1 MIEQKKN
8 DWLATLFFSPNKTPQ
23 DLANLGITTDNSS
36 LLDKEYY
43 KKVPQIQEAF
53 KDKSG
58 NFDDNKFDQYYQTAL
73 KLYNDA
79 DNSKLVQDLQDF
91 YEYDP
96 NDYFAPIGGKM
107 TNIRPKLVQFS
118 NPERRSRGLSNLR
131 ESSAPTMSIRE
142 VAQTNKVFN
151 YDTQQFE
158 DWTPNDWGGL
168 SAVTRPTLVLAQW
181 DEDGEHE
188 VNGRIVKHNKGD
200 LKFNESGDPFYETL
214 GNRDIANKDILH
226 ISDTLTI
233 DGSKWDK
240 YNFFDSDDLDKSVIG
255 TMAKTA
261 FKVGMMFIPG
271 VGKYYGAMTAAKEL
285 GKLFPVL
292 FKSIE
297 GIATGDIS
305 TSRSAQTA
313 TDIQAWFSRFDS
325 SVSDY
330 GRQSFWN
337 IENLGKLI
345 EDSSMQLF
353 QQRVIGNIPKMF
365 VPKNSIP
372 SENAIKWGR
381 GLALAYMAGTSST
394 EAYNAF
400 KEAGASDR
408 VAGLGM
414 LSTMGAMYGLMNND
428 YFKDFWFR
436 DTYLDR
442 AKVRSVVKEAAEQLS
457 SKEFALETAKKTSTS
472 KGAAKWLLDMQKN
485 IVNHISKM
493 KPGNLIHDSLNEGVE
508 ETVEEITSD
517 AIKALYS
524 GLNALGI
531 ADKER
536 NYNFGITPE
545 DMISRYFTSFV
556 GGGIGGAVF
565 SLHNRFDRKN
575 NPILNST
582 LTQNDDS
589 LKEIIYLLRDGKEN
603 QLRMELDRL
612 HKAGKLGSTNLS
624 GTEIEFVKDGNITE
638 AQYKATSS
646 GDSQNDLLYQ
656 QIGFY
661 IDRINEVLKEE
672 GLDLSDAELQYIT
685 QQADIAGKS
694 IEETRQG
701 YINLKKLSRQ
711 QTIEDKIISSG
722 LYSQIFE
729 DWNNLTSEI
738 IKTKVEL
745 ENLLTPA
752 DNEPKTPKDIEA
764 RIEAMRNNSEY
775 QRLRLKIDTLRA
787 QRDEIL
793 TGKKNDFY
801 TGQLLFAASP
811 QLVDN
816 FVSGFGIHNYTR
828 WKYKKE
834 YDSLQ
839 QDEKDKIDS
848 EYKEYSSSE
857 EKHKVLTAYNIF
869 SEMQESM
876 INAMKSVGEKIKDSR
891 KVYLP
896 GATDYN
902 IIYDQISNRL
912 KESRTALDKAIENLP
927 EGISS
932 NEEIDNLKLDI
943 SQLEDHLNQIKSLKF
958 EVLNPALS
966 EEGRNI
972 LYRPIRIADTN
983 LAFNNYT
990 DSYLGYLEYIKRN
1003 NLYLD
1008 LIDSDLASILYNWT
1022 QINNLENNDQAN
1034 WINRIQSILDSQ
1046 GIDLEGMDDDIANLS
1061 NELIKIVDYIK
1072 KNNVQGALEHYDY
1085 ILRSDLSDTF
1095 SNIYQLDLK
1104 NILPTL
1110 LPSFGSRSFYDYLGE
1125 VLNIKSQIN
1134 TNPIYELIEA
1144 ASNVAGLD
1152 NQEVTKLIR
1161 EEQFNFINSKK
1172 VEDFI
1177 IRDKHSLDKLKET
1190 VKLIDAISAILD
1202 ASVDGGFNSK
1212 INEFR
1217 ESLEKELLPIISV
1230 QGQINIVSD
1239 LARVKNQL
1247 ITLID
1252 ISERNQSQKL
1262 REQRDIAINMKSKF
1276 ISFLTDDTSILK
1288 DRFIKIFGIDLK
1300 QLSSDIEIPSSGED
1314 IDFSQLEQA
1323 SIALETR
1330 IFEAVKNLNLSADEI
1345 ADKIVSLF
1353 DSNELVKSAPT
1364 TLSKNPSTEI
1374 TVYDQM
1380 VYIAT
1385 ILSTPS
1391 QNFYKK
1397 LKEIISSSEFKNA
1410 PIFSQE
1416 YAVRVAYSQILN
1428 KDVFNS
1434 IIIKLKDIFQ
1444 DNPDTYIKTKSP
1456 LFNFTVVF
1464 GGAGVGKT
1472 KGVAFLLK
1480 KMFEDANYITSAPT
1494 RKQTDRLTDSVE
1506 SDGNSFTKNELVE
1519 KILGR
1524 QIKDSDISYIKDS
1537 NNNNVSITSNINIEV
1552 LKTNLFGDSKN
1563 KILFID
1569 EISWYDRVELELISK
1584 WANTNNVSVI
1594 AFGDYKQNA
1603 VQTVFEK
1610 EIIDSGI
1617 EDTINIKTPDLVA
1630 PLRPDNIAKYDNY
1643 ISLSQRLDKIYK
1655 QYYNNP
1661 AIEPKYLSEFA
1672 EKYLQSNPV
1681 EFKYFESSFIF
1692 GGEKIIKEDEI
1703 FSHIEKL
1710 KQYSSDIAIITDN
1723 PKKYNTTKGVKIVPL
1738 NSVQGDEFDYIIIDK
1753 NFGLTN
1759 EGKSR
1764 GEFYKLKDLYTLTQ
1778 RSKKGSIIVSR
1789 GLGNTISSKQDSTS
1803 SGNIEM
1809 PESQIQDF
1817 KEWRINAI
1825 PNIAESVEFEEY
1837 QSQQPNNEQI
1847 NALIESAGKSITTE
1861 DNAVTTN
1868 PIERDTKVD
1877 FTHPVNPE
1885 VSQVSIAPEYTEP
1898 VNNLQNTVTSNI
1910 ETSEPITRP
1919 VVPVVGANEYVSTAE
1934 SWIDFINNDLIK
1946 FYQTTDNNLKN
1957 IINTTPEI
1965 TVQISNLVR
1974 AFFVNNRHK
1983 DNKEIFE
1990 ASLKILS
1997 REIQSFIPGSLGRKY
2012 SNEILNLLK
2021 TTPKFYII
2029 PYNNRGLLVVRLTLD
2044 SKTVDFP
2051 LLVTDPVI
2059 GEYFGDILAVSPLRK
2074 ESAIDSNTSVNLSNF
2089 RQSAI
2094 NPKGYFRAF
2103 NKPVVLSVNSTERT
2117 KYSSDQQEWLN
2128 QRNNGNTFMV
2138 VSSDP
2143 YVTDDDFKEFLAATT
2158 NGSIKTY
2165 STQHDY
2171 RFALIGMN
2179 WLVSIDD
2186 IIKQSNNRK
2195 NYDIIPG
2202 YRSSV
2207 IAKYV
2212 YKVAPDRVRE
2222 AIRIHLNTSKYP
2234 NQRIRINGIVYKDAE
2249 LAIQNISNDSNIEFG
2264 YETNG
2269 DFKYQ
2274 SGVATMNTILY
2285 KIVNRESVISINDG
2299 QIEQLKQLCLE
2310 APEFKMGIYGRDV
2323 IDTQVNPAGDYWYAI
2338 QGHEYNTNI
2347 PMIIGNDYSI
2357 DLSAINNEQ
2366 AAEDKKVV
2374 ESINEQLQ
2382 ELKLNEVIV
2391 TKDNIDTVVESINSE
2406 IASKVQSAEFDVVKV
2421 EGKTITTESVFDPK
2435 VMISNQL
2442 NTPKE
2447 TIHFYRDKISDFE
2460 PFFVSLQD
2468 KNYTYV
2474 LEKKNNVWSIRTF
2487 NIADAY
2493 IKFRDAMN
2501 SMSDIIVA
2509 NPNLSKYITALIL
2522 NQEVDKLT
2530 AESYWNEINSNT
2542 ALIGLQQE
2550 VEEYLINKLKNNE
2563 C

>member
-96 NDYFAPIGGKM
+96 NDYFAPIGGKV
-107 TNIRPKLVQFS
+107 TNIRPKLVQFP

-158 DWTPNDWGGL
+158 YWTPNDWGGL

-711 QTIEDKIISSG
+711 QTIEDKIISYG

-1144 ASNVAGLD
+1144 ASNVAELD

-1177 IRDKHSLDKLKET
+1177 IRDKHSLDKLKEA

-1276 ISFLTDDTSILK
+1276 ISLLTDDTSILK

-1506 SDGNSFTKNELVE
+1506 SDGNSFTKNELIE

-1524 QIKDSDISYIKDS
+1524 QIKDSDISDIKDS
-1537 NNNNVSITSNINIEV
+1537 NNNNVSITSNVNVEV
-1552 LKTNLFGDSKN
+1552 LKTNLFGDSNN

-1584 WANTNNVSVI
+1584 WANANNVSVV

-1603 VQTVFEK
+1603 VQTVFGK
-1610 EIIDSGI
+1610 EVIDTGI

-1643 ISLSQRLDKIYK
+1643 VSLSQRLDEIYK

-1692 GGEKIIKEDEI
+1692 GGEKIIKEDEV

-1710 KQYSSDIAIITDN
+1710 KQHSSDIAIITDN
-1723 PKKYNTTKGVKIVPL
+1723 PKKYNTTQGVKIVPL

-1825 PNIAESVEFEEY
+1825 PDITESIEFEEY
-1837 QSQQPNNEQI
+1837 QSRQPNNEQA
-1847 NALIESAGKSITTE
+1847 NAPVEPANNSVATENSTPTTS
-1861 DNAVTTN
+1861 
-1868 PIERDTKVD
+1868 PIERDTEVE
-1877 FTHPVNPE
+1877 FTNPIKPE
-1885 VSQVSIAPEYTEP
+1885 VHQVSMAPEHTEP
-1898 VNNLQNTVTSNI
+1898 VNNLQNTVTSDI
-1910 ETSEPITRP
+1910 ETSKPITRP
-1919 VVPVVGANEYVSTAE
+1919 AKPVVGANEYVSTAE

-2103 NKPVVLSVNSTERT
+2103 NKPVVLSVNSAERT
-2117 KYSSDQQEWLN
+2117 KYSGDQQEWLN

-2264 YETNG
+2264 YEING

-2338 QGHEYNTNI
+2338 QGHDYNTNI

-2357 DLSAINNEQ
+2357 DLSAVNNEQ

-2374 ESINEQLQ
+2374 ESVNEQLQ

-2391 TKDNIDTVVESINSE
+2391 TKDNIDTAIESINSE
-2406 IASKVQSAEFDVVKV
+2406 IASKVQSTEFDVVKV
-2421 EGKTITTESVFDPK
+2421 EGKAITTESVFDPK

-2442 NTPKE
+2442 NTQKE

-2474 LEKKNNVWSIRTF
+2474 LEKKNNVWNIRTF

-2550 VEEYLINKLKNNE
+2550 VEEYLINKLKNND

>member
-96 NDYFAPIGGKM
+96 NDYFAPIGGKV

-188 VNGRIVKHNKGD
+188 INGRIVKHNKGD

-240 YNFFDSDDLDKSVIG
+240 YNFFDSDDLDKSVVG

-305 TSRSAQTA
+305 TSRSAQMA

-436 DTYLDR
+436 DTYLDK

-701 YINLKKLSRQ
+701 YLNLKKLSRQ

-1276 ISFLTDDTSILK
+1276 ISLLTDDTSILK

-1385 ILSTPS
+1385 ILSTSS

-1603 VQTVFEK
+1603 VQTVFGK

-1643 ISLSQRLDKIYK
+1643 ISLSQRLDEIYK

-1692 GGEKIIKEDEI
+1692 GGEKIIKEDEV

-1710 KQYSSDIAIITDN
+1710 KQHSSDIAIITDN
-1723 PKKYNTTKGVKIVPL
+1723 PKKYNTTQGVKIVPL
-1738 NSVQGDEFDYIIIDK
+1738 SSVQGDEFDYIIIDK
-1753 NFGLTN
+1753 NFRLTN

-1919 VVPVVGANEYVSTAE
+1919 VMPVVGANEYVSTAE

>member
-96 NDYFAPIGGKM
+96 NDYFAPIGGKV

-337 IENLGKLI
+337 IENLCKLI

-701 YINLKKLSRQ
+701 YLNLKKLSRQ

-1144 ASNVAGLD
+1144 ASNVAELD

-1276 ISFLTDDTSILK
+1276 ISLLTDDTSILK

-1494 RKQTDRLTDSVE
+1494 RKQTDRLTNSVE

-1603 VQTVFEK
+1603 VQTVFGK

-1825 PNIAESVEFEEY
+1825 PDITESIEFEEY
-1837 QSQQPNNEQI
+1837 QSQQPNNEQA
-1847 NALIESAGKSITTE
+1847 NAPVEPANNSVATENSTPTTS
-1861 DNAVTTN
+1861 
-1868 PIERDTKVD
+1868 PIERDTEVE
-1877 FTHPVNPE
+1877 FTNPIKPE
-1885 VSQVSIAPEYTEP
+1885 VHQVSMAPEHTEP
-1898 VNNLQNTVTSNI
+1898 VNNLQNTVTSDI
-1910 ETSEPITRP
+1910 ETSKPITRP
-1919 VVPVVGANEYVSTAE
+1919 AKPVVGANEYVSTAE

-2103 NKPVVLSVNSTERT
+2103 NKPVVLSVNSAERT
-2117 KYSSDQQEWLN
+2117 KYSGDQQEWLN

-2264 YETNG
+2264 YEING

-2338 QGHEYNTNI
+2338 QGHDYNTNI

-2357 DLSAINNEQ
+2357 DLSAVNNEQ

-2374 ESINEQLQ
+2374 ESVNEQLQ

-2391 TKDNIDTVVESINSE
+2391 TKDNIDTAIESINSE
-2406 IASKVQSAEFDVVKV
+2406 IASKVQSTEFDVVKV
-2421 EGKTITTESVFDPK
+2421 EGKAITTESVFDPK

-2474 LEKKNNVWSIRTF
+2474 LEKKNNVWNIRTF

>member
-96 NDYFAPIGGKM
+96 NDYFAPIGGKV

-701 YINLKKLSRQ
+701 YLNLKKLSRQ

-1144 ASNVAGLD
+1144 ASNVAELD

-1276 ISFLTDDTSILK
+1276 ISLLTDDTSILK

-1494 RKQTDRLTDSVE
+1494 RKQTDRLTNSVE

-1603 VQTVFEK
+1603 VQTVFGK

-1825 PNIAESVEFEEY
+1825 PDITESIEFEEY
-1837 QSQQPNNEQI
+1837 QSQQPNNEQA
-1847 NALIESAGKSITTE
+1847 NAPVEPANNSVATENSTPTTS
-1861 DNAVTTN
+1861 
-1868 PIERDTKVD
+1868 PIERDTEVE
-1877 FTHPVNPE
+1877 FTNPIKPE
-1885 VSQVSIAPEYTEP
+1885 VHQVSMAPEHTEP
-1898 VNNLQNTVTSNI
+1898 VNNLQNTVTSDI
-1910 ETSEPITRP
+1910 ETSKPITRP
-1919 VVPVVGANEYVSTAE
+1919 AKPVVGANEYVSTAE

-2103 NKPVVLSVNSTERT
+2103 NKPVVLSVNSAERT
-2117 KYSSDQQEWLN
+2117 KYSGDQQEWLN

-2158 NGSIKTY
+2158 NDSIKTY

-2264 YETNG
+2264 YEING

-2338 QGHEYNTNI
+2338 QGHDYNTNI

-2357 DLSAINNEQ
+2357 DLSAVNNEQ

-2374 ESINEQLQ
+2374 ESVNEQLQ

-2391 TKDNIDTVVESINSE
+2391 TKDNIDTAIESINSE
-2406 IASKVQSAEFDVVKV
+2406 IASKVQSTEFDVVKV
-2421 EGKTITTESVFDPK
+2421 EGKAITTESVFDPK

-2474 LEKKNNVWSIRTF
+2474 LEKKNNVWNIRTF

>member
-96 NDYFAPIGGKM
+96 NDYFAPIGGKV

-694 IEETRQG
+694 IEETKQG
-701 YINLKKLSRQ
+701 YLNLKKLSRQ

-1144 ASNVAGLD
+1144 ASNVAELD

-1276 ISFLTDDTSILK
+1276 ISLLTDDTSILK

-1603 VQTVFEK
+1603 VQTVFGK

-1643 ISLSQRLDKIYK
+1643 ISLSQRLDEIYK

-1692 GGEKIIKEDEI
+1692 GGEKIIKEDEV

-1710 KQYSSDIAIITDN
+1710 KQHSSDIAIITDN
-1723 PKKYNTTKGVKIVPL
+1723 PKKYNTTQGVKIVPL

-1825 PNIAESVEFEEY
+1825 PDITESIEFEEY
-1837 QSQQPNNEQI
+1837 QSQQPNNEQA
-1847 NALIESAGKSITTE
+1847 NAPVEPANNSAATENSTPTTS
-1861 DNAVTTN
+1861 
-1868 PIERDTKVD
+1868 PIERDTEVE
-1877 FTHPVNPE
+1877 FTNPIKPE
-1885 VSQVSIAPEYTEP
+1885 VHQVSMAPEHTEP
-1898 VNNLQNTVTSNI
+1898 VNNLQNTVTSDI
-1910 ETSEPITRP
+1910 ETSKPITRP
-1919 VVPVVGANEYVSTAE
+1919 AKPVVGANEYVSTAE

-2103 NKPVVLSVNSTERT
+2103 NKPVVLSVNSAERT
-2117 KYSSDQQEWLN
+2117 KYSGDQQEWLN

-2264 YETNG
+2264 YEING

-2285 KIVNRESVISINDG
+2285 KIVNRESVISINDS

-2338 QGHEYNTNI
+2338 QGHDYNTNI

-2357 DLSAINNEQ
+2357 DLSAVNNEQ

-2374 ESINEQLQ
+2374 ESVNEQLQ

-2391 TKDNIDTVVESINSE
+2391 TKDNIDTAIESINSE
-2406 IASKVQSAEFDVVKV
+2406 IASKVQSTEFDVVKV
-2421 EGKTITTESVFDPK
+2421 EGKAITTESVFDPK

-2474 LEKKNNVWSIRTF
+2474 LEKKNNVWNIRTF

>member
-1 MIEQKKN
+1 
-8 DWLATLFFSPNKTPQ
+8 
-23 DLANLGITTDNSS
+23 
-36 LLDKEYY
+36 
-43 KKVPQIQEAF
+43 
-53 KDKSG
+53 
-58 NFDDNKFDQYYQTAL
+58 
-73 KLYNDA
+73 
-79 DNSKLVQDLQDF
+79 
-91 YEYDP
+91 
-96 NDYFAPIGGKM
+96 
-107 TNIRPKLVQFS
+107 
-118 NPERRSRGLSNLR
+118 
-131 ESSAPTMSIRE
+131 
-142 VAQTNKVFN
+142 
-151 YDTQQFE
+151 
-158 DWTPNDWGGL
+158 
-168 SAVTRPTLVLAQW
+168 
-181 DEDGEHE
+181 
-188 VNGRIVKHNKGD
+188 
-200 LKFNESGDPFYETL
+200 
-214 GNRDIANKDILH
+214 
-226 ISDTLTI
+226 
-233 DGSKWDK
+233 
-240 YNFFDSDDLDKSVIG
+240 
-255 TMAKTA
+255 
-261 FKVGMMFIPG
+261 
-271 VGKYYGAMTAAKEL
+271 
-285 GKLFPVL
+285 
-292 FKSIE
+292 
-297 GIATGDIS
+297 
-305 TSRSAQTA
+305 
-313 TDIQAWFSRFDS
+313 
-325 SVSDY
+325 
-330 GRQSFWN
+330 
-337 IENLGKLI
+337 
-345 EDSSMQLF
+345 
-353 QQRVIGNIPKMF
+353 
-365 VPKNSIP
+365 
-372 SENAIKWGR
+372 
-381 GLALAYMAGTSST
+381 
-394 EAYNAF
+394 
-400 KEAGASDR
+400 
-408 VAGLGM
+408 
-414 LSTMGAMYGLMNND
+414 
-428 YFKDFWFR
+428 
-436 DTYLDR
+436 
-442 AKVRSVVKEAAEQLS
+442 
-457 SKEFALETAKKTSTS
+457 
-472 KGAAKWLLDMQKN
+472 
-485 IVNHISKM
+485 
-493 KPGNLIHDSLNEGVE
+493 
-508 ETVEEITSD
+508 
-517 AIKALYS
+517 
-524 GLNALGI
+524 
-531 ADKER
+531 
-536 NYNFGITPE
+536 
-545 DMISRYFTSFV
+545 
-556 GGGIGGAVF
+556 
-565 SLHNRFDRKN
+565 
-575 NPILNST
+575 
-582 LTQNDDS
+582 
-589 LKEIIYLLRDGKEN
+589 
-603 QLRMELDRL
+603 
-612 HKAGKLGSTNLS
+612 
-624 GTEIEFVKDGNITE
+624 
-638 AQYKATSS
+638 
-646 GDSQNDLLYQ
+646 
-656 QIGFY
+656 
-661 IDRINEVLKEE
+661 
-672 GLDLSDAELQYIT
+672 
-685 QQADIAGKS
+685 
-694 IEETRQG
+694 
-701 YINLKKLSRQ
+701 
-711 QTIEDKIISSG
+711 
-722 LYSQIFE
+722 
-729 DWNNLTSEI
+729 
-738 IKTKVEL
+738 
-745 ENLLTPA
+745 
-752 DNEPKTPKDIEA
+752 
-764 RIEAMRNNSEY
+764 
-775 QRLRLKIDTLRA
+775 
-787 QRDEIL
+787 
-793 TGKKNDFY
+793 
-801 TGQLLFAASP
+801 
-811 QLVDN
+811 
-816 FVSGFGIHNYTR
+816 
-828 WKYKKE
+828 
-834 YDSLQ
+834 
-839 QDEKDKIDS
+839 
-848 EYKEYSSSE
+848 
-857 EKHKVLTAYNIF
+857 
-869 SEMQESM
+869 
-876 INAMKSVGEKIKDSR
+876 
-891 KVYLP
+891 
-896 GATDYN
+896 
-902 IIYDQISNRL
+902 
-912 KESRTALDKAIENLP
+912 
-927 EGISS
+927 
-932 NEEIDNLKLDI
+932 
-943 SQLEDHLNQIKSLKF
+943 
-958 EVLNPALS
+958 
-966 EEGRNI
+966 
-972 LYRPIRIADTN
+972 
-983 LAFNNYT
+983 
-990 DSYLGYLEYIKRN
+990 
-1003 NLYLD
+1003 
-1008 LIDSDLASILYNWT
+1008 
-1022 QINNLENNDQAN
+1022 
-1034 WINRIQSILDSQ
+1034 
-1046 GIDLEGMDDDIANLS
+1046 
-1061 NELIKIVDYIK
+1061 
-1072 KNNVQGALEHYDY
+1072 
-1085 ILRSDLSDTF
+1085 
-1095 SNIYQLDLK
+1095 
-1104 NILPTL
+1104 
-1110 LPSFGSRSFYDYLGE
+1110 
-1125 VLNIKSQIN
+1125 
-1134 TNPIYELIEA
+1134 
-1144 ASNVAGLD
+1144 
-1152 NQEVTKLIR
+1152 
-1161 EEQFNFINSKK
+1161 
-1172 VEDFI
+1172 
-1177 IRDKHSLDKLKET
+1177 
-1190 VKLIDAISAILD
+1190 
-1202 ASVDGGFNSK
+1202 
-1212 INEFR
+1212 
-1217 ESLEKELLPIISV
+1217 
-1230 QGQINIVSD
+1230 
-1239 LARVKNQL
+1239 
-1247 ITLID
+1247 
-1252 ISERNQSQKL
+1252 
-1262 REQRDIAINMKSKF
+1262 
-1276 ISFLTDDTSILK
+1276 
-1288 DRFIKIFGIDLK
+1288 
-1300 QLSSDIEIPSSGED
+1300 
-1314 IDFSQLEQA
+1314 
-1323 SIALETR
+1323 
-1330 IFEAVKNLNLSADEI
+1330 
-1345 ADKIVSLF
+1345 
-1353 DSNELVKSAPT
+1353 
-1364 TLSKNPSTEI
+1364 
-1374 TVYDQM
+1374 
-1380 VYIAT
+1380 
-1385 ILSTPS
+1385 
-1391 QNFYKK
+1391 
-1397 LKEIISSSEFKNA
+1397 
-1410 PIFSQE
+1410 
-1416 YAVRVAYSQILN
+1416 
-1428 KDVFNS
+1428 
-1434 IIIKLKDIFQ
+1434 
-1444 DNPDTYIKTKSP
+1444 
-1456 LFNFTVVF
+1456 
-1464 GGAGVGKT
+1464 
-1472 KGVAFLLK
+1472 
-1480 KMFEDANYITSAPT
+1480 MFEDANYITSAPT
-1494 RKQTDRLTDSVE
+1494 RKQTDRLTNSVE

-1603 VQTVFEK
+1603 VQTVFGK

-1825 PNIAESVEFEEY
+1825 PDITESIEFEEY
-1837 QSQQPNNEQI
+1837 QSQQPNNEQA
-1847 NALIESAGKSITTE
+1847 NAPVEPANNSVATENSTPTTS
-1861 DNAVTTN
+1861 
-1868 PIERDTKVD
+1868 PIERDTEVE
-1877 FTHPVNPE
+1877 FTNPIKPE
-1885 VSQVSIAPEYTEP
+1885 VHQVSMAPEHTEP
-1898 VNNLQNTVTSNI
+1898 VNNLQNTVTSDI
-1910 ETSEPITRP
+1910 ETSKPITRP
-1919 VVPVVGANEYVSTAE
+1919 AKPVVGANEYVSTAE

-2103 NKPVVLSVNSTERT
+2103 NKPVVLSVNSAERT
-2117 KYSSDQQEWLN
+2117 KYSGDQQEWLN

-2264 YETNG
+2264 YEING

-2338 QGHEYNTNI
+2338 QGHDYNTNI

-2357 DLSAINNEQ
+2357 DLSAVNNEQ

-2374 ESINEQLQ
+2374 ESVNEQLQ

-2391 TKDNIDTVVESINSE
+2391 TKDNIDTAIESINSE
-2406 IASKVQSAEFDVVKV
+2406 IASKVQSTEFDVVKV
-2421 EGKTITTESVFDPK
+2421 EGKAITTESVFDPK

-2474 LEKKNNVWSIRTF
+2474 LEKKNNVWNIRTF

>member
-96 NDYFAPIGGKM
+96 NDYFAPIGGKV

-188 VNGRIVKHNKGD
+188 VNGRIIKHNKGD

-932 NEEIDNLKLDI
+932 NEEIDSLKLDI

-1217 ESLEKELLPIISV
+1217 ESLEKELLPIISA

-1276 ISFLTDDTSILK
+1276 ISLLTDDTSILK

-1603 VQTVFEK
+1603 VQTVFGK

-1643 ISLSQRLDKIYK
+1643 ISLSQRLDEIYK

-1692 GGEKIIKEDEI
+1692 GGEKIIKEDEV

-1710 KQYSSDIAIITDN
+1710 KQHSSDIAIITDN
-1723 PKKYNTTKGVKIVPL
+1723 PKKYNTTQGVKIVPL
-1738 NSVQGDEFDYIIIDK
+1738 SSVQGDEFDYIIIDK
-1753 NFGLTN
+1753 NFRLTN

-1919 VVPVVGANEYVSTAE
+1919 VMPVVGANEYVSTAE

>member
-96 NDYFAPIGGKM
+96 NDYFAPIWGKV
-107 TNIRPKLVQFS
+107 TNIRPKLVQFP

-158 DWTPNDWGGL
+158 YWTPNDWGGL

-1144 ASNVAGLD
+1144 ASNVAELD

-1177 IRDKHSLDKLKET
+1177 IRDKHSLDKLKEA

-1276 ISFLTDDTSILK
+1276 ISLLTDDTSILK

-1506 SDGNSFTKNELVE
+1506 SDGNSFTKNELIE

-1524 QIKDSDISYIKDS
+1524 QIKDSDISDIKDS
-1537 NNNNVSITSNINIEV
+1537 NNNNVSITSNVNVEV
-1552 LKTNLFGDSKN
+1552 LKTNLFGDSNN

-1584 WANTNNVSVI
+1584 WANANNVSVV

-1603 VQTVFEK
+1603 VQTVFGK
-1610 EIIDSGI
+1610 EVIDTGI

-1643 ISLSQRLDKIYK
+1643 VSLSQRLDEIYK

-1692 GGEKIIKEDEI
+1692 GGEKIIKEDEV

-1710 KQYSSDIAIITDN
+1710 KQHSSDIAIITDN
-1723 PKKYNTTKGVKIVPL
+1723 PKKYNTTQGVKIVPL
-1738 NSVQGDEFDYIIIDK
+1738 SSVQGDEFDYIIIDK

-1825 PNIAESVEFEEY
+1825 PDITESIEFEEY
-1837 QSQQPNNEQI
+1837 QSQQPNNEQA
-1847 NALIESAGKSITTE
+1847 NAPVEPANNSVATENSTPTTS
-1861 DNAVTTN
+1861 
-1868 PIERDTKVD
+1868 PIERDTEVE
-1877 FTHPVNPE
+1877 FTNPIKPE
-1885 VSQVSIAPEYTEP
+1885 VHQVSMAPEHTEP
-1898 VNNLQNTVTSNI
+1898 VNNLQNTVTSDI
-1910 ETSEPITRP
+1910 ETSKPITRP
-1919 VVPVVGANEYVSTAE
+1919 AKPVVGANEYVSTAE

-2103 NKPVVLSVNSTERT
+2103 NKPVVLSVNSAERT
-2117 KYSSDQQEWLN
+2117 KYSGDQQEWLN

-2249 LAIQNISNDSNIEFG
+2249 LAIKNISNDSNIEFG
-2264 YETNG
+2264 YEING

-2338 QGHEYNTNI
+2338 QGHDYNTNI

-2357 DLSAINNEQ
+2357 DLSAVNNEQ

-2374 ESINEQLQ
+2374 ESVNEQLQ

-2391 TKDNIDTVVESINSE
+2391 TKDNIDTAIESINSE
-2406 IASKVQSAEFDVVKV
+2406 IASKVQSTEFDVVKV
-2421 EGKTITTESVFDPK
+2421 EGKAITTESVFDPK

-2474 LEKKNNVWSIRTF
+2474 LEKKNNVWNIRTF

>member
-96 NDYFAPIGGKM
+96 NDYFAPIGGKV

-1172 VEDFI
+1172 VENFI

-1276 ISFLTDDTSILK
+1276 ISLLTDDTSILK

-1603 VQTVFEK
+1603 VQTVFGK

-1643 ISLSQRLDKIYK
+1643 ISLSQRLDEIYK

-1692 GGEKIIKEDEI
+1692 GGEKIIKEDEV

-1710 KQYSSDIAIITDN
+1710 KQHSSDIAIITDN
-1723 PKKYNTTKGVKIVPL
+1723 PKKYNTTQGVKIVPL
-1738 NSVQGDEFDYIIIDK
+1738 SSVQGDEFDYIIIDK
-1753 NFGLTN
+1753 NFRLTN

-1919 VVPVVGANEYVSTAE
+1919 VMPVVGANEYVSTAE

>member
-96 NDYFAPIGGKM
+96 NDYFAPIGGKV
-107 TNIRPKLVQFS
+107 TNIRPKLVQFP

-158 DWTPNDWGGL
+158 YWTPNDWGGL

-701 YINLKKLSRQ
+701 YLNLKKLSRQ

-876 INAMKSVGEKIKDSR
+876 INAMRSVGEKIKDSR

-1144 ASNVAGLD
+1144 ASNVAELD

-1177 IRDKHSLDKLKET
+1177 IRDKHSLDKLKEA

-1276 ISFLTDDTSILK
+1276 ISLLTDDTSILK

-1506 SDGNSFTKNELVE
+1506 SDGNSFTKNELIE

-1524 QIKDSDISYIKDS
+1524 QIKDSDISDIKDS
-1537 NNNNVSITSNINIEV
+1537 NNNNVSITSNVNVEV
-1552 LKTNLFGDSKN
+1552 LKTNLFGDSNN

-1584 WANTNNVSVI
+1584 WANANNVSVV

-1603 VQTVFEK
+1603 VQTVFGK
-1610 EIIDSGI
+1610 EVIDTGI

-1643 ISLSQRLDKIYK
+1643 VSLSQRLDEIYK

-1692 GGEKIIKEDEI
+1692 GGEKIIKEDEV

-1710 KQYSSDIAIITDN
+1710 KQHSSDIAIITDN
-1723 PKKYNTTKGVKIVPL
+1723 PKKYNTTQGVKIVPL

-1825 PNIAESVEFEEY
+1825 PDITESIEFEEY
-1837 QSQQPNNEQI
+1837 QSQQPNNEQA
-1847 NALIESAGKSITTE
+1847 NAPVEPANNSVATENSTPTTS
-1861 DNAVTTN
+1861 
-1868 PIERDTKVD
+1868 PIERDTEVE
-1877 FTHPVNPE
+1877 FTNPIKPE
-1885 VSQVSIAPEYTEP
+1885 VHQVSMAPEHTEP
-1898 VNNLQNTVTSNI
+1898 VNNLQNTVTSDI
-1910 ETSEPITRP
+1910 ETSKPITRP
-1919 VVPVVGANEYVSTAE
+1919 AKPVVGANEYVSTAE

-2103 NKPVVLSVNSTERT
+2103 NKPVVLSVNSAERT
-2117 KYSSDQQEWLN
+2117 KYSGDQQKWLN

-2234 NQRIRINGIVYKDAE
+2234 NQRIRINSIVYKDAE

-2264 YETNG
+2264 YEING

-2338 QGHEYNTNI
+2338 QGHDYNTNI

-2357 DLSAINNEQ
+2357 DLSAVNNEQ

-2374 ESINEQLQ
+2374 ESVNEQLQ

-2391 TKDNIDTVVESINSE
+2391 TKDNIDTAIESINSE
-2406 IASKVQSAEFDVVKV
+2406 IASKVQSTEFDVVKV
-2421 EGKTITTESVFDPK
+2421 EGKAITTESVFDPK

-2474 LEKKNNVWSIRTF
+2474 LEKKNNVWNIRTF

-2493 IKFRDAMN
+2493 IKFRDTMN

>member
-96 NDYFAPIGGKM
+96 NDYFAPIGGKV
-107 TNIRPKLVQFS
+107 TNIRPKLVQFP

-158 DWTPNDWGGL
+158 YWTPNDWGGL

-305 TSRSAQTA
+305 TSAQTA

-701 YINLKKLSRQ
+701 YLNLKKLSRQ

-1104 NILPTL
+1104 NMLPTL

-1144 ASNVAGLD
+1144 ASNVAELD

-1177 IRDKHSLDKLKET
+1177 IRDKHSLDKLKEA

-1276 ISFLTDDTSILK
+1276 ISLLTDDTSILK

-1506 SDGNSFTKNELVE
+1506 SDGNSFTKNELIE

-1524 QIKDSDISYIKDS
+1524 QIKDSDISDIKDS
-1537 NNNNVSITSNINIEV
+1537 NNNNVSITSNVNVEV
-1552 LKTNLFGDSKN
+1552 LKTNLFGDSNN

-1584 WANTNNVSVI
+1584 WANANNVSVV

-1603 VQTVFEK
+1603 VQTVFGK
-1610 EIIDSGI
+1610 EVIDTGI

-1643 ISLSQRLDKIYK
+1643 VSLSQRLDEIYK

-1692 GGEKIIKEDEI
+1692 GGEKIIKEDEV

-1710 KQYSSDIAIITDN
+1710 KQHSSDIAIITDN
-1723 PKKYNTTKGVKIVPL
+1723 PKKYNTTQGVKIVPL

-1825 PNIAESVEFEEY
+1825 PDITESIEFEEY
-1837 QSQQPNNEQI
+1837 QSQQPNNEQA
-1847 NALIESAGKSITTE
+1847 NAPVEPANNSVATENSTPTTS
-1861 DNAVTTN
+1861 
-1868 PIERDTKVD
+1868 PIERDTEVE
-1877 FTHPVNPE
+1877 FTNPIKPE
-1885 VSQVSIAPEYTEP
+1885 VHQVSMAPEHTEP
-1898 VNNLQNTVTSNI
+1898 VNNLQNTVTSDI
-1910 ETSEPITRP
+1910 ETSKPITRP
-1919 VVPVVGANEYVSTAE
+1919 AKPVVGANEYVSTAE

-2103 NKPVVLSVNSTERT
+2103 NKPVVLSVNSAERT
-2117 KYSSDQQEWLN
+2117 KYSGDQQEWLN

-2264 YETNG
+2264 YEING

-2338 QGHEYNTNI
+2338 QGHDYNTNI

-2357 DLSAINNEQ
+2357 DLSAVNNEQ

-2374 ESINEQLQ
+2374 ESVNEQLQ

-2391 TKDNIDTVVESINSE
+2391 TKDNIDTAIESINSE
-2406 IASKVQSAEFDVVKV
+2406 IASKVQSTEFDVVKV
-2421 EGKTITTESVFDPK
+2421 EGKAITTESVFDPK

-2474 LEKKNNVWSIRTF
+2474 LEKKNNVWNIRTF

>member
-96 NDYFAPIGGKM
+96 NDYFAPIGGKV

-1276 ISFLTDDTSILK
+1276 ISLLTDDTSILK

-1603 VQTVFEK
+1603 VQTVFGK

-1643 ISLSQRLDKIYK
+1643 ISLSQRLDEIYK

-1692 GGEKIIKEDEI
+1692 GGEKIIKEDEV

-1710 KQYSSDIAIITDN
+1710 KQHSSDIAIITDN
-1723 PKKYNTTKGVKIVPL
+1723 PKKYNTTQGVKIVPL
-1738 NSVQGDEFDYIIIDK
+1738 SSVQGDEFDYIIIDK
-1753 NFGLTN
+1753 NFRLTN

-1919 VVPVVGANEYVSTAE
+1919 VMPVVGANEYVSTAE

-2249 LAIQNISNDSNIEFG
+2249 LAIQNISNDSDIEFG
-2264 YETNG
+2264 YEING

-2338 QGHEYNTNI
+2338 QGHDYNTNI

>member
-96 NDYFAPIGGKM
+96 NDYFAPIGGKV

-624 GTEIEFVKDGNITE
+624 GTEIEE

-701 YINLKKLSRQ
+701 YLNLKKLSRQ

-1144 ASNVAGLD
+1144 ASNVAELD

-1276 ISFLTDDTSILK
+1276 ISLLTDDTSILK

-1603 VQTVFEK
+1603 VQTVFGK

-1643 ISLSQRLDKIYK
+1643 ISLSQRLDEIYK

-1692 GGEKIIKEDEI
+1692 GGEKIIKEDEV

-1710 KQYSSDIAIITDN
+1710 KQHSSDIAIITDN
-1723 PKKYNTTKGVKIVPL
+1723 PKKYNTTQGVKIVPL

-1825 PNIAESVEFEEY
+1825 PDITESIEFEEY
-1837 QSQQPNNEQI
+1837 QSQQPNNEQA
-1847 NALIESAGKSITTE
+1847 NAPVEPANNSVATENSTPTTS
-1861 DNAVTTN
+1861 
-1868 PIERDTKVD
+1868 PIERDTEVE
-1877 FTHPVNPE
+1877 FTNPIKPE
-1885 VSQVSIAPEYTEP
+1885 VHQVSMAPEHTEP
-1898 VNNLQNTVTSNI
+1898 VNNLQNTVTSDI
-1910 ETSEPITRP
+1910 ETSKPITRP
-1919 VVPVVGANEYVSTAE
+1919 AKPVVGANEYVSTAE

-2103 NKPVVLSVNSTERT
+2103 NKPVVLSVNSAERT
-2117 KYSSDQQEWLN
+2117 KYSGDQQEWLN

-2264 YETNG
+2264 YEING

-2338 QGHEYNTNI
+2338 QGHDYNTNI

-2357 DLSAINNEQ
+2357 DLSAVNNEQ

-2374 ESINEQLQ
+2374 ESVNEQLQ

-2391 TKDNIDTVVESINSE
+2391 TKDNIDTAIESINSE
-2406 IASKVQSAEFDVVKV
+2406 IASKVQSTEFDVVKV
-2421 EGKTITTESVFDPK
+2421 EGKAITTESVFDPK

-2474 LEKKNNVWSIRTF
+2474 LEKKNNVWNIRTF

>member
-96 NDYFAPIGGKM
+96 NDYFAPIGGKV

-188 VNGRIVKHNKGD
+188 VNGRIIKHNKGD

-701 YINLKKLSRQ
+701 YLNLKKLSRQ

-1276 ISFLTDDTSILK
+1276 ISLLTDDTSILK

-1603 VQTVFEK
+1603 VQTVFRK

-1643 ISLSQRLDKIYK
+1643 ISLSQRLDEIYK

-1692 GGEKIIKEDEI
+1692 GGEKIIKEDEV

-1710 KQYSSDIAIITDN
+1710 KQHSSDIAIITDN
-1723 PKKYNTTKGVKIVPL
+1723 PKKYNTTQGVKIVPL
-1738 NSVQGDEFDYIIIDK
+1738 SSVQGDEFDYIIIDK
-1753 NFGLTN
+1753 NFRLTN

-1919 VVPVVGANEYVSTAE
+1919 VMPVVGANEYVSTAE

-2094 NPKGYFRAF
+2094 NPKGYFKAF

-2338 QGHEYNTNI
+2338 QGHDYNTNI

-2357 DLSAINNEQ
+2357 DLSAVNNEQ

-2374 ESINEQLQ
+2374 ESVNEQLQ

-2391 TKDNIDTVVESINSE
+2391 TKDNIDTAIESINSE
-2406 IASKVQSAEFDVVKV
+2406 IASKVRSTEFDVVKV
-2421 EGKTITTESVFDPK
+2421 EGKAITTESVFDPK

-2474 LEKKNNVWSIRTF
+2474 LEKKNNVWNIRTF

>member
-96 NDYFAPIGGKM
+96 NDYFAPIGGKV

-168 SAVTRPTLVLAQW
+168 SAVTRSTLVLAQW

-372 SENAIKWGR
+372 SGNAIKWGR

-701 YINLKKLSRQ
+701 YLNLKKLSRQ

-1046 GIDLEGMDDDIANLS
+1046 GIDLEGMDYDIANLS

-1085 ILRSDLSDTF
+1085 ILRSDLSDIF

-1144 ASNVAGLD
+1144 ASNVAELD

-1177 IRDKHSLDKLKET
+1177 IRDKHSLDKLKEA

-1276 ISFLTDDTSILK
+1276 ISLLTDDTSILK

-1506 SDGNSFTKNELVE
+1506 SDGNSFTKNELIE

-1524 QIKDSDISYIKDS
+1524 QIKDSDISDIKDS
-1537 NNNNVSITSNINIEV
+1537 NNNNVSITINVNVEV
-1552 LKTNLFGDSKN
+1552 LKTNLFGDSNN

-1584 WANTNNVSVI
+1584 WANANNVSVV

-1603 VQTVFEK
+1603 VQTVFGK
-1610 EIIDSGI
+1610 EVIDTGI

-1643 ISLSQRLDKIYK
+1643 VSLSQRLDEIYK

-1681 EFKYFESSFIF
+1681 EFKYFEGSFIF
-1692 GGEKIIKEDEI
+1692 GGEKIIKEDEV

-1710 KQYSSDIAIITDN
+1710 KQHSSDIAIITDN
-1723 PKKYNTTKGVKIVPL
+1723 PKKYNTTQGVKIVSL

-1778 RSKKGSIIVSR
+1778 RSRKGSIIVSR

-1825 PNIAESVEFEEY
+1825 PDITESIEFEEY
-1837 QSQQPNNEQI
+1837 QSQQPNNEQA
-1847 NALIESAGKSITTE
+1847 NAPVEPANNSVATENSTPTTS
-1861 DNAVTTN
+1861 
-1868 PIERDTKVD
+1868 PIERDTEVE
-1877 FTHPVNPE
+1877 FTNPIKPE
-1885 VSQVSIAPEYTEP
+1885 VHQVSMAPEHTEP
-1898 VNNLQNTVTSNI
+1898 VNNLQNTVTSDI
-1910 ETSEPITRP
+1910 ETSKPITRP
-1919 VVPVVGANEYVSTAE
+1919 AKPVVGANEYVSTAE

-2103 NKPVVLSVNSTERT
+2103 NKPVVLSVNSAERT
-2117 KYSSDQQEWLN
+2117 KYSGDQQEWLN

-2264 YETNG
+2264 YEING

-2338 QGHEYNTNI
+2338 QGHDYNTNI

-2357 DLSAINNEQ
+2357 DLSAVNNEQ

-2374 ESINEQLQ
+2374 ESVNEQLQ

-2391 TKDNIDTVVESINSE
+2391 TKDNIDTAIESINSE
-2406 IASKVQSAEFDVVKV
+2406 IASKVQSTEFDVVKV
-2421 EGKTITTESVFDPK
+2421 EGKAITTESVFDPK

-2474 LEKKNNVWSIRTF
+2474 LEKKNNVWNIRTF

-2542 ALIGLQQE
+2542 ALIGLQKE

>member
-96 NDYFAPIGGKM
+96 NDYFAPIGGKV

-188 VNGRIVKHNKGD
+188 VNGRIIKHNKGD

-1276 ISFLTDDTSILK
+1276 ISLLTDDTSILK

-1603 VQTVFEK
+1603 VQTVFGK

-1643 ISLSQRLDKIYK
+1643 ISLSQRLDEIYK

-1692 GGEKIIKEDEI
+1692 GGEKIIKEDEV

-1710 KQYSSDIAIITDN
+1710 KQHSSDIAIITDN
-1723 PKKYNTTKGVKIVPL
+1723 PKKYNTTQGVKIVPL
-1738 NSVQGDEFDYIIIDK
+1738 SSVQGDEFDYIIIDK
-1753 NFGLTN
+1753 NFRLTN

-1919 VVPVVGANEYVSTAE
+1919 VMPVVGANEYVSTAE